1 MNDELTEEKAQ
12 EKEIK
17 KDFRDCLYGK
27 IDVSVESVDKFI
39 TVLIVLLVLSILFG
53 AIL

>member
-1 MNDELTEEKAQ
+1 MSNEVTDENVP
-12 EKEIK
+12 EKEVK

-39 TVLIVLLVLSILFG
+39 VGVLVLLGFSILFG
-53 AIL
+53 ALF

>member
-1 MNDELTEEKAQ
+1 MSNEITNENVL
-12 EKEIK
+12 EKEVK

-39 TVLIVLLVLSILFG
+39 LGVLVLLGLSILFG
-53 AIL
+53 VIF

>member
-1 MNDELTEEKAQ
+1 MNNELTEEKTPD
-12 EKEIK
+12 KEVK

-39 TVLIVLLVLSILFG
+39 LGVLVLLGFSILFG
-53 AIL
+53 VIF

>member
-1 MNDELTEEKAQ
+1 MSNEVIDENVP
-12 EKEIK
+12 EKEVK

-39 TVLIVLLVLSILFG
+39 FGILVLLGFSILFG
-53 AIL
+53 VIF

>member
-1 MNDELTEEKAQ
+1 MSNEVTDENVP
-12 EKEIK
+12 EKEVK

-39 TVLIVLLVLSILFG
+39 VRVLVLLGFSILFG
-53 AIL
+53 AIF

>member
-1 MNDELTEEKAQ
+1 MSNEVTDENVP
-12 EKEIK
+12 EKEVK

-39 TVLIVLLVLSILFG
+39 VGVLVLLGFAILFG
-53 AIL
+53 AII